1 MLAVALTPRR
11 LVAYL
16 QRNLDVRVPML
27 SELMSSFGETSAALE
42 GQRGHILDANHHE
55 EGLLPRTA
63 ATAGHPLLDP
73 RHQRPSGFGL
83 ASLRP
88 RASRWLRVQAFLP
101 HLFAHRLLRVS
112 APSYWMSGLAHR
124 PALQMKPAFVGFGSR
139 RQHPVLIHSASSF
152 LTKSNTQRTASRTLT
167 TFFDYFIQISRHQL
181 AKMRC
186 GCRHITS

>member
-1 MLAVALTPRR
+1 MLPSTAGRKCCYPRIAKGR
-11 LVAYL
+11 
-16 QRNLDVRVPML
+16 
-27 SELMSSFGETSAALE
+27 F
-42 GQRGHILDANHHE
+42 
-55 EGLLPRTA
+55 PRTA
-63 ATAGHPLLDP
+63 KRHGNTGGLNFMLAFLGKQSAANPGERPMPPPCVRGPRPQGPLFWDRKPLLSP
-73 RHQRPSGFGL
+73 YRASRAGRSASGFGL

-167 TFFDYFIQISRHQL
+167 TF
-181 AKMRC
+181 
-186 GCRHITS
+186 